1 MLTEAVNSTITTL
14 FCIVLKSLTIPPGG
28 RFSCWGGGG
37 GGVGVGGGGWWEG
50 MGAWALVTGNSRAAT
65 ILENPGKC

>member
-1 MLTEAVNSTITTL
+1 MLTEAVNSIITTL

-37 GGVGVGGGGWWEG
+37 GSSGWGVVE
-50 MGAWALVTGNSRAAT
+50 LVV
-65 ILENPGKC
+65 PGIGKIFNL